1 MEYNM
6 INKKQKQRDLVKTR
20 FKLWVLDE
28 LVDGKLDRE
37 IAGNMICDESFDE
50 EGGLVRWIDAY
61 GYFTKEQEEK
71 IVEFANDYRF
81 YDGGIE

>member
-28 LVDGKLDRE
+28 LVDLKLDRE
-37 IAGNMICDESFDE
+37 IAGNMITDESFDT
-50 EGGLVRWIDAY
+50 GLEQWLETYD
-61 GYFTKEQEEK
+61 YFTNEQKEK

>member
-1 MEYNM
+1 M

-28 LVDGKLDRE
+28 IVDQKLDTE
-37 IAGNMICDESFDE
+37 VAGNMITDESFD
-50 EGGLVRWIDAY
+50 GGLERWIETYAF
-61 GYFTKEQEEK
+61 FTDNQKEK

>member
-1 MEYNM
+1 M

-28 LVDGKLDRE
+28 VLKQKDGLALE
-37 IAGNMICDESFDE
+37 VAGNMITDESFDN
-50 EGGLVRWIDAY
+50 GLEKWLEAY
-61 GYFTKEQEEK
+61 EYFTNEQKEK

>member
-1 MEYNM
+1 M

-50 EGGLVRWIDAY
+50 EGGLV
-61 GYFTKEQEEK
+61 
-71 IVEFANDYRF
+71 
-81 YDGGIE
+81 

>member
-1 MEYNM
+1 M

-28 LVDGKLDRE
+28 LVDLKLDRE
-37 IAGNMICDESFDE
+37 IAGNMITDESFDN
-50 EGGLVRWIDAY
+50 GLEKWLEAY
-61 GYFTKEQEEK
+61 EYFTNEQKEK